1 MKKYVLI
8 SLLLFLIVL
17 PVGSVLNEKDL
28 AKTLSVL
35 RIELENT
42 FNKQQRMISRL
53 KKMSELQHQR
63 MVDIMERSSKI
74 ALMLYSQQQDYTFD
88 MTYACHEATSLYREF
103 SVRQMPYEQIKNNLR
118 TEIERY
124 ENLIRSL
131 EVLPPSIAG
140 RDSTNLPPIMP
151 RFSRPDSITLSTED
165 VAAVDDMVIVPDTT
179 ELAKNPIFLS
189 EKGQEDRAACLE
201 FAKGILNL
209 MKERLESIEVDNEH
223 YERTSNRLKEL
234 NDYASQRYH
243 AIQRSIFVNGEDSY
257 MKQIKQFRSYIRR
270 AKQDVEDKYENKEFA
285 KVRSDWRGP
294 IVFGVIIFVIIYLIG
309 ATILSNLFVR
319 VGMRSIKRFQTEEFQ
334 KKKLCFILAGTVL
347 IFAVALMILRIF
359 MFNNFF
365 IMASELFVEYAC
377 LATAILLS
385 LLIRLDGNQIKSGF
399 RIYTPILLM
408 GFIIIVFRVIFIP
421 NRLVSLIFPPILLI
435 FTLWQWNVIHR
446 HNDNIPRSDIFYTW
460 ISLALMAISTILSL
474 SGYVL
479 LAVQIFIWWLFQL
492 SAIQA
497 ITCVYDL
504 LKKYERKYLVKKK
517 SHYLVQAG
525 ISGTKN
531 AADTIH
537 ITWFYDFLMMV
548 VVPVMGIMSFL
559 YSIYWASDVFD
570 LSGAVMNIYSYRV
583 VITNL
588 CTLSLFR
595 FALSAM
601 AFFVC
606 KYLIYLV
613 KMLYR
618 HYRYKVIRR
627 KNDGVVLA
635 NNANL
640 TLFNNLVTIII
651 WTIYFIF
658 ILKLFEVPATGISI
672 VTAGLATGVGFAMK
686 DLIENFFYGLSLMT
700 GRVRVGDIIECDG
713 VRGKV
718 DSITY
723 QSTQIATID
732 GCVIAFLNSSLFT
745 KNFKNLT
752 RNHSY
757 ELVKVPVGVAYGVD
771 VEKVRTMLSDAL
783 EELKG
788 KDQYGR
794 SLIDLQ
800 HGVNVYFQD
809 FGDNSVNLNVVFWVL
824 VAEQFSVVSKAK
836 EIIYNTLNQ
845 NNIEIPYPQRDIYIR
860 QLPEEKKE

>member
-1 MKKYVLI
+1 MKKYLLSAILLI
-8 SLLLFLIVL
+8 AIIL
-17 PVGSVLNEKDL
+17 PVGSVLNEKNL

-53 KKMSELQHQR
+53 KVMSEVQHRR

-74 ALMLYSQQQDYTFD
+74 SLMLYSQQRDYTFD
-88 MTYACHEATSLYREF
+88 LTYACHEATSLYREF

-118 TEIERY
+118 NEIERY
-124 ENLIRSL
+124 ERLIHSL
-131 EVLPPSIAG
+131 KVLPPSLVK
-140 RDSTNLPPIMP
+140 N
-151 RFSRPDSITLSTED
+151 DSIQMLAVKLSQSADSLVLSAED
-165 VAAVDDMVIVPDTT
+165 LANLKDMALVPDTAD
-179 ELAKNPIFLS
+179 LAKDPIFLD
-189 EKGQEDRAACLE
+189 KQGQEDRKACLKYAE
-201 FAKGILNL
+201 DILAL
-209 MKERLESIEVDNEH
+209 MKDRLASIEVDNEH
-223 YERTSNRLKEL
+223 YDITSKRLKEL
-234 NDYASQRYH
+234 YDYANERYH
-243 AIQRSIFVNGEDSY
+243 AIQQSIFVNGEDSY
-257 MKQIKQFRSYIRR
+257 LKQIKQFRSYVRR
-270 AKQDVEDKYENKEFA
+270 AQQDVEDKYENKEFA

-294 IVFGVIIFVIIYLIG
+294 IVFGVIFFVVFYLIV

-319 VGMRSIKRFQTEEFQ
+319 IGMRSIKRFQTEQFR
-334 KKKLCFILAGTVL
+334 KKKMCYILAGTVL
-347 IFAVALMILRIF
+347 IFALALMILKLF
-359 MFNNFF
+359 MYNNFF
-365 IMASELFVEYAC
+365 IMASELFVEFAW
-377 LATAILLS
+377 LATAILVS
-385 LLIRLDGNQIKSGF
+385 LLIRLDGSQIKSGF
-399 RIYTPILLM
+399 RIYTPIMLM

-421 NRLVSLIFPPILLI
+421 NRLVSLVFPPILLL

-446 HNDNIPRSDIFYTW
+446 HNNNIPRSDIFYTW

-492 SAIQA
+492 AAIQT
-497 ITCVYDL
+497 ITCIYDL
-504 LKKYERKYLVKKK
+504 LKMYEKKYLVKRK
-517 SHYLVQAG
+517 SRYLVQAG
-525 ISGTKN
+525 ISGSAS
-531 AADTIH
+531 AADTIQ

-548 VVPVMGIMSFL
+548 VVPILGIMSFL

-570 LSGAVMNIYSYRV
+570 LSGAVVNIYSYRV
-583 VITNL
+583 VITKI

-601 AFFVC
+601 VFFIC
-606 KYLIYLV
+606 RYLIYLI
-613 KMLYR
+613 KMMYR
-618 HYRYKVIRR
+618 HYKYKEIRK

-640 TLFNNLVTIII
+640 TLFNNLVMIVV
-651 WTIYFIF
+651 WGVYFIF

-713 VRGKV
+713 IRGKV

-732 GCVIAFLNSSLFT
+732 GCVIAFLNSALFS

-771 VEKVRTMLSDAL
+771 VEKVRTLLSEGL
-783 EELKG
+783 QELNG
-788 KDQYGR
+788 KDKYGR
-794 SLIDLQ
+794 NLIDEK

-824 VAEQFSVVSKAK
+824 VAEQFGVVSKAK

-845 NNIEIPYPQRDIYIR
+845 NNIEIPYPQRDVYIR
-860 QLPEEKKE
+860 QLPNENKE

>member
-1 MKKYVLI
+1 MKKYLLSAILLI
-8 SLLLFLIVL
+8 AIIL
-17 PVGSVLNEKDL
+17 PAGSVLNEKNL

-53 KKMSELQHQR
+53 KVMSEVQHRR

-74 ALMLYSQQQDYTFD
+74 SLMLYSQQRDYTFD
-88 MTYACHEATSLYREF
+88 LTYACHEATSLYREF

-118 TEIERY
+118 NEIERY
-124 ENLIRSL
+124 ERLIHSL
-131 EVLPPSIAG
+131 KVLPPSLVK
-140 RDSTNLPPIMP
+140 N
-151 RFSRPDSITLSTED
+151 DSIQMLAVKLSQSADSLVLSAED
-165 VAAVDDMVIVPDTT
+165 LANLKDMALVPDTAD
-179 ELAKNPIFLS
+179 LAKDPIFLD
-189 EKGQEDRAACLE
+189 KQGQEDRKACLKYAE
-201 FAKGILNL
+201 DILAL
-209 MKERLESIEVDNEH
+209 MKDRLASIEVDNEH
-223 YERTSNRLKEL
+223 YDITSKRLKEL
-234 NDYASQRYH
+234 YDYANERYH
-243 AIQRSIFVNGEDSY
+243 AIQQSIFVNGEDSY
-257 MKQIKQFRSYIRR
+257 LKQIKQFRSYVRR
-270 AKQDVEDKYENKEFA
+270 AQQDVEDKYENKEFA

-294 IVFGVIIFVIIYLIG
+294 IVFGVIFFVVFYLIV

-319 VGMRSIKRFQTEEFQ
+319 IGMRSIKRFQTEQFR
-334 KKKLCFILAGTVL
+334 KKKMCYILAGTVL
-347 IFAVALMILRIF
+347 IFALALMILKLF
-359 MFNNFF
+359 MYNNFF
-365 IMASELFVEYAC
+365 IMASELFVEFAW
-377 LATAILLS
+377 LATAILVS
-385 LLIRLDGNQIKSGF
+385 LLIRLDGSQIKSGF
-399 RIYTPILLM
+399 RIYTPIMLM

-421 NRLVSLIFPPILLI
+421 NRLVSLVFPPILLL

-446 HNDNIPRSDIFYTW
+446 HNNNIPRSDIFYTW

-492 SAIQA
+492 AAIQT
-497 ITCVYDL
+497 ITCIYDL
-504 LKKYERKYLVKKK
+504 LKMYEKKYLVKRK
-517 SHYLVQAG
+517 SRYLVQAG
-525 ISGTKN
+525 ISGSVS
-531 AADTIH
+531 AADTIQ

-548 VVPVMGIMSFL
+548 VVPILGIMSFL

-570 LSGAVMNIYSYRV
+570 LSGAVVNIYSYRV
-583 VITNL
+583 VITKI

-601 AFFVC
+601 VFFIC
-606 KYLIYLV
+606 KYLIYLI
-613 KMLYR
+613 KMMYR
-618 HYRYKVIRR
+618 HYKYKEIRK

-640 TLFNNLVTIII
+640 TLFNNLVMIVV
-651 WTIYFIF
+651 WGVYFIF

-700 GRVRVGDIIECDG
+700 GRVRVGDFIECDG
-713 VRGKV
+713 IRGKV

-732 GCVIAFLNSSLFT
+732 GCVIAFLNSALFS

-771 VEKVRTMLSDAL
+771 VEKVRTLLSEGL
-783 EELKG
+783 QELNG
-788 KDQYGR
+788 KDKYGR
-794 SLIDLQ
+794 NLIDEK

-824 VAEQFSVVSKAK
+824 VAEQFGVVSKAK

-845 NNIEIPYPQRDIYIR
+845 NNIEIPYPQRDVYIR
-860 QLPEEKKE
+860 QLPNENKE

>member
-1 MKKYVLI
+1 MKKYLLSAILLI
-8 SLLLFLIVL
+8 AIIL
-17 PVGSVLNEKDL
+17 PAGSVLNEKNL

-53 KKMSELQHQR
+53 KVMSEVQHRR

-74 ALMLYSQQQDYTFD
+74 SLMLYSQQRDYTFD
-88 MTYACHEATSLYREF
+88 LTYACHEATSLYREF

-118 TEIERY
+118 NEIERY
-124 ENLIRSL
+124 ERLIHSL
-131 EVLPPSIAG
+131 KVLPPSLVK
-140 RDSTNLPPIMP
+140 N
-151 RFSRPDSITLSTED
+151 DSIQMLAVKLSQSADSLVLSAED
-165 VAAVDDMVIVPDTT
+165 LANLKDMALVTDTAD
-179 ELAKNPIFLS
+179 LAKNPIFLD
-189 EKGQEDRAACLE
+189 KQGQEDRKACLKYAE
-201 FAKGILNL
+201 DILAL
-209 MKERLESIEVDNEH
+209 MKDRLASIEVDNEH
-223 YERTSNRLKEL
+223 YDITSKRLKEL
-234 NDYASQRYH
+234 YDYANERYH
-243 AIQRSIFVNGEDSY
+243 AIQQSIFVNGEDSY
-257 MKQIKQFRSYIRR
+257 LKQIKQFRSYVRR
-270 AKQDVEDKYENKEFA
+270 AQQDVEDKYENKEFA

-294 IVFGVIIFVIIYLIG
+294 IVFGVIFFVVFYLIV

-319 VGMRSIKRFQTEEFQ
+319 IGMRSIKRFQTEQFR
-334 KKKLCFILAGTVL
+334 KKKMCYILAGTVL
-347 IFAVALMILRIF
+347 IFALALMILKLF
-359 MFNNFF
+359 MYNNFF
-365 IMASELFVEYAC
+365 IMASELFVEFAW
-377 LATAILLS
+377 LATAILVS
-385 LLIRLDGNQIKSGF
+385 LLIRLDGSQIKSGF
-399 RIYTPILLM
+399 RIYTPIMLM

-421 NRLVSLIFPPILLI
+421 NRLVSLVFPPILLL

-446 HNDNIPRSDIFYTW
+446 HNNNIPRSDIFYTW

-492 SAIQA
+492 AAIQT
-497 ITCVYDL
+497 ITCIYDL
-504 LKKYERKYLVKKK
+504 LKMYEKKYLVKRK
-517 SHYLVQAG
+517 SRYLVQAG
-525 ISGTKN
+525 ISGSAS
-531 AADTIH
+531 AADTIQ

-548 VVPVMGIMSFL
+548 VVPILGIMSFL

-570 LSGAVMNIYSYRV
+570 LSGAVVNIYSYRV
-583 VITNL
+583 VITKI

-601 AFFVC
+601 VFFIC
-606 KYLIYLV
+606 RYLIYLI
-613 KMLYR
+613 KMMYR
-618 HYRYKVIRR
+618 HYKYKEIRK

-640 TLFNNLVTIII
+640 TLFNNLVMIVV
-651 WTIYFIF
+651 WGVYFIF

-713 VRGKV
+713 IRGKV

-732 GCVIAFLNSSLFT
+732 GCVIAFLNSALFS

-757 ELVKVPVGVAYGVD
+757 ELVKVPIGVAYGVD
-771 VEKVRTMLSDAL
+771 VEKVRTLLSEGL
-783 EELKG
+783 QELNG
-788 KDQYGR
+788 KDKYGR
-794 SLIDLQ
+794 NLIDEK

-824 VAEQFSVVSKAK
+824 VAEQFGVVSKAK

-845 NNIEIPYPQRDIYIR
+845 NNIEIPYPQRDVYIR
-860 QLPEEKKE
+860 QLPNENKE

>member
-1 MKKYVLI
+1 MKKYLLSAILLI
-8 SLLLFLIVL
+8 AIIL
-17 PVGSVLNEKDL
+17 PAGSVLNEKNL

-53 KKMSELQHQR
+53 KVMSEVQHRR

-74 ALMLYSQQQDYTFD
+74 SLMLYSQQRDYTFD
-88 MTYACHEATSLYREF
+88 LTYACHEATSLYREF

-118 TEIERY
+118 NEIERY
-124 ENLIRSL
+124 ERLIHSL
-131 EVLPPSIAG
+131 KVLPPSLVK
-140 RDSTNLPPIMP
+140 N
-151 RFSRPDSITLSTED
+151 DSIQMLAVKLSQSADSLVLSAED
-165 VAAVDDMVIVPDTT
+165 LANLKDMALVPDTAD
-179 ELAKNPIFLS
+179 LAKDPIFLD
-189 EKGQEDRAACLE
+189 KQGQEDRKACLKYAE
-201 FAKGILNL
+201 DILAL
-209 MKERLESIEVDNEH
+209 MKDRLASIEVDNEH
-223 YERTSNRLKEL
+223 YDITSKRLKEL
-234 NDYASQRYH
+234 YDYANERYH
-243 AIQRSIFVNGEDSY
+243 AIQQSIFVNGEDSY
-257 MKQIKQFRSYIRR
+257 LKQIKQFRSYVRR
-270 AKQDVEDKYENKEFA
+270 AQQDVEDKYENKEFA

-294 IVFGVIIFVIIYLIG
+294 IVFGVIFFVVFYLIV

-319 VGMRSIKRFQTEEFQ
+319 IGMRSIKRFQTEQFR
-334 KKKLCFILAGTVL
+334 KKKMCYILAGTVL
-347 IFAVALMILRIF
+347 IFALALMILKLF
-359 MFNNFF
+359 MYNNFF
-365 IMASELFVEYAC
+365 IMASELFVEFAW
-377 LATAILLS
+377 LATAILVS
-385 LLIRLDGNQIKSGF
+385 LLIRLDGSQIKSGF
-399 RIYTPILLM
+399 RIYTPIMLM

-421 NRLVSLIFPPILLI
+421 NRLVSLVFPPILLL

-446 HNDNIPRSDIFYTW
+446 HNNNIPRSDIFYTW

-492 SAIQA
+492 AAIQT
-497 ITCVYDL
+497 ITCIYDL
-504 LKKYERKYLVKKK
+504 LKMYEKKYLVKRK
-517 SHYLVQAG
+517 SRYLVQAG
-525 ISGTKN
+525 ISGSVS
-531 AADTIH
+531 AADTIQ

-548 VVPVMGIMSFL
+548 VVPILGIMSFL

-570 LSGAVMNIYSYRV
+570 LSGAVVNIYSYRV
-583 VITNL
+583 VITKI

-601 AFFVC
+601 VFFIC
-606 KYLIYLV
+606 RYLIYLI
-613 KMLYR
+613 KMMYR
-618 HYRYKVIRR
+618 HYKYKEIRK

-640 TLFNNLVTIII
+640 TLFNNLVMIVV
-651 WTIYFIF
+651 WGVYFIF

-713 VRGKV
+713 IRGKV

-732 GCVIAFLNSSLFT
+732 GCVIAFLNSALFS

-771 VEKVRTMLSDAL
+771 VEKVRTLLSEGL
-783 EELKG
+783 QELNG
-788 KDQYGR
+788 KDKYGR
-794 SLIDLQ
+794 NLIDEK

-824 VAEQFSVVSKAK
+824 VAEQFGVVSKAK

-845 NNIEIPYPQRDIYIR
+845 NNIEIPYPQRDVYIR
-860 QLPEEKKE
+860 QLPNENKE

>member
-8 SLLLFLIVL
+8 SLLLFAFVL

-42 FNKQQRMISRL
+42 FSKQQRMISRL

-63 MVDIMERSSKI
+63 MVDIMERSNKI

-103 SVRQMPYEQIKNNLR
+103 SIRQMPYEQIKNDLR
-118 TEIERY
+118 TEIDRY
-124 ENLIRSL
+124 ENLIHSL

-140 RDSTNLPPIMP
+140 RDSTNLLPVMP
-151 RFSRPDSITLSTED
+151 RLLHPDSLTLSTDD
-165 VAAVDDMVIVPDTT
+165 VAAVDDMVIVPDTA

-201 FAKGILNL
+201 YAEGILKL

-243 AIQRSIFVNGEDSY
+243 AIQQSIFMNGEDSY
-257 MKQIKQFRSYIRR
+257 LKQIKQFRSYVSRV
-270 AKQDVEDKYENKEFA
+270 KQDVEDKYENKEYV

-294 IVFGVIIFVIIYLIG
+294 IVFGVIIFVIIYLFA
-309 ATILSNLFVR
+309 ATILSNLLVR
-319 VGMRSIKRFQTEEFQ
+319 VGMRSIKRFQTETFQ
-334 KKKLCFILAGTVL
+334 KKKLCYILAGTVL

-359 MFNNFF
+359 MYNNFF
-365 IMASELFVEYAC
+365 IMASELFVEYAL
-377 LATAILLS
+377 LAAAILVS

-421 NRLVSLIFPPILLI
+421 NRLVSLVFPPILLF

-446 HNDNIPRSDIFYTW
+446 HNNNIPRSDIFYTW
-460 ISLALMAISTILSL
+460 ISLALMGISSILSL
-474 SGYVL
+474 CGYVL

-492 SAIQA
+492 AAIQA
-497 ITCVYDL
+497 ITCLYYL
-504 LKKYERKYLVKKK
+504 LRGYERKYLLKKK

-525 ISGTKN
+525 ISGSNN

-537 ITWFYDFLMMV
+537 ITWFFDFLMMV
-548 VVPVMGIMSFL
+548 FIPVLGIMSFL

-570 LSGAVMNIYSYRV
+570 LSGAVMNIYSHRIV
-583 VITNL
+583 VTNL
-588 CTLSLFR
+588 CTMSLFR

-601 AFFVC
+601 AFFIC
-606 KYLIYLV
+606 KYLIYLI

-640 TLFNNLVTIII
+640 TLFNNLVTILF
-651 WTIYFIF
+651 WTVYFIF

-860 QLPEEKKE
+860 QLPKEKKE

>member
-1 MKKYVLI
+1 MKKYLLSAILLI
-8 SLLLFLIVL
+8 AIIL
-17 PVGSVLNEKDL
+17 PAGSVLNEKNL

-53 KKMSELQHQR
+53 KVMSEVQHRR

-74 ALMLYSQQQDYTFD
+74 SLMLYSQQRDYTFD
-88 MTYACHEATSLYREF
+88 LTYACHEATSLYREF

-118 TEIERY
+118 NEIERY
-124 ENLIRSL
+124 ERLIHSL
-131 EVLPPSIAG
+131 KVLPPSLVK
-140 RDSTNLPPIMP
+140 N
-151 RFSRPDSITLSTED
+151 DSIQMLAVKLSQSADSLVLSAED
-165 VAAVDDMVIVPDTT
+165 LANLKDMALVPDTAD
-179 ELAKNPIFLS
+179 LAKDPIFLD
-189 EKGQEDRAACLE
+189 KQGQEDRKACLKYAE
-201 FAKGILNL
+201 DILAL
-209 MKERLESIEVDNEH
+209 MKDRLASIEVDNEH
-223 YERTSNRLKEL
+223 YDITSKRLKEL
-234 NDYASQRYH
+234 YDYANERYH
-243 AIQRSIFVNGEDSY
+243 AIQQSIFVNGEDSY
-257 MKQIKQFRSYIRR
+257 LKQIKQFRSYVRR
-270 AKQDVEDKYENKEFA
+270 AQQDVEDKYENKEFA

-294 IVFGVIIFVIIYLIG
+294 IVFGVIFFVVFYLIV

-319 VGMRSIKRFQTEEFQ
+319 IGMRSIKRFQTEQFR
-334 KKKLCFILAGTVL
+334 KKKMCYILAGTVL
-347 IFAVALMILRIF
+347 IFALALMILKLF
-359 MFNNFF
+359 MYNNFF
-365 IMASELFVEYAC
+365 IMASELFVEFAW
-377 LATAILLS
+377 LATAILVS
-385 LLIRLDGNQIKSGF
+385 LLIRLDGSQIKSGF
-399 RIYTPILLM
+399 RIYTPIMLM

-421 NRLVSLIFPPILLI
+421 NRLVSLVFPPILLL

-446 HNDNIPRSDIFYTW
+446 HNNNIPRSDIFYTW

-492 SAIQA
+492 AAIQT
-497 ITCVYDL
+497 ITCICDL
-504 LKKYERKYLVKKK
+504 LKMYEKKYLVKRK
-517 SHYLVQAG
+517 SRYLVQAG
-525 ISGTKN
+525 ISGPAS
-531 AADTIH
+531 AADTIQ

-548 VVPVMGIMSFL
+548 VVPILGIMSFL

-570 LSGAVMNIYSYRV
+570 LSGAVVNIYSYRV
-583 VITNL
+583 VITKI

-601 AFFVC
+601 VFFIC
-606 KYLIYLV
+606 RYLIYLI
-613 KMLYR
+613 KMMYR
-618 HYRYKVIRR
+618 HYKYKEIRK

-640 TLFNNLVTIII
+640 TLFNNLVMIVV
-651 WTIYFIF
+651 WGVYFIF

-713 VRGKV
+713 IRGKV

-732 GCVIAFLNSSLFT
+732 GCVIAFLNSALFS

-771 VEKVRTMLSDAL
+771 VEKVRTLLSEGL
-783 EELKG
+783 QELNG
-788 KDQYGR
+788 KDKYGR
-794 SLIDLQ
+794 NLIDEK

-824 VAEQFSVVSKAK
+824 VAEQFGVVSKAK

-845 NNIEIPYPQRDIYIR
+845 NNIEIPYPQRDVYIR
-860 QLPEEKKE
+860 QLPNENKE

>member
-1 MKKYVLI
+1 MKKYLLSAILLI
-8 SLLLFLIVL
+8 AIIL
-17 PVGSVLNEKDL
+17 PVGSVLNEKNL

-53 KKMSELQHQR
+53 KVMSEVQHRR

-74 ALMLYSQQQDYTFD
+74 SLMLYSQQRDYTFD
-88 MTYACHEATSLYREF
+88 LTYACHEATSLYREF

-118 TEIERY
+118 NEIERY
-124 ENLIRSL
+124 ERLIHSL
-131 EVLPPSIAG
+131 KVLPPSLVK
-140 RDSTNLPPIMP
+140 N
-151 RFSRPDSITLSTED
+151 DSIQMLAVKLSQSADSLVLSAED
-165 VAAVDDMVIVPDTT
+165 LANLKDMALVPDTAD
-179 ELAKNPIFLS
+179 LAKDPIFLD
-189 EKGQEDRAACLE
+189 KQGQEDRKACLKYAE
-201 FAKGILNL
+201 DILAL
-209 MKERLESIEVDNEH
+209 MKDRLASIEVDNEH
-223 YERTSNRLKEL
+223 YDITSKRLKEL
-234 NDYASQRYH
+234 YDYANERYH
-243 AIQRSIFVNGEDSY
+243 AIQQSIFVNGEDSY
-257 MKQIKQFRSYIRR
+257 LKQIKQFRSYVRR
-270 AKQDVEDKYENKEFA
+270 AQQDVEDKYENKEFA

-294 IVFGVIIFVIIYLIG
+294 IVFGVIFFVVFYLIV

-319 VGMRSIKRFQTEEFQ
+319 IGMRSIKRFQTEQFR
-334 KKKLCFILAGTVL
+334 KKKMCYILAGTVL
-347 IFAVALMILRIF
+347 IFALALMILKLF
-359 MFNNFF
+359 MYNNFF
-365 IMASELFVEYAC
+365 IMASELFVEFAW
-377 LATAILLS
+377 LATAILVS
-385 LLIRLDGNQIKSGF
+385 LLIRLDGSQIKSGF
-399 RIYTPILLM
+399 RIYTPIMLM

-421 NRLVSLIFPPILLI
+421 NRLVSLVFPPILLL

-446 HNDNIPRSDIFYTW
+446 HNNNIPRSDIFYTW

-492 SAIQA
+492 AAIQT
-497 ITCVYDL
+497 ITCIYDL
-504 LKKYERKYLVKKK
+504 LKMYEKKYLVKRK
-517 SHYLVQAG
+517 SRYLVQAG
-525 ISGTKN
+525 ISGSVS
-531 AADTIH
+531 AADTIQ

-548 VVPVMGIMSFL
+548 VVPILGIMSFL

-570 LSGAVMNIYSYRV
+570 LSGAVVNIYSYRV
-583 VITNL
+583 VITKI

-601 AFFVC
+601 VFFIC
-606 KYLIYLV
+606 RYLIYLI
-613 KMLYR
+613 KMMYR
-618 HYRYKVIRR
+618 HYKYKEIRK

-640 TLFNNLVTIII
+640 TLFNNLVMIVV
-651 WTIYFIF
+651 WGIYFIF

-713 VRGKV
+713 IRGKV

-732 GCVIAFLNSSLFT
+732 GCVIAFLNSALFS

-771 VEKVRTMLSDAL
+771 VEKVRTLLSEGL
-783 EELKG
+783 QELNG
-788 KDQYGR
+788 KDKYGR
-794 SLIDLQ
+794 NLIDEK

-824 VAEQFSVVSKAK
+824 VAEQFGVVSKAK

-845 NNIEIPYPQRDIYIR
+845 NNIEIPYPQRDVYIR
-860 QLPEEKKE
+860 QLPNENKE

>member
-1 MKKYVLI
+1 MKKYLLSAILLI
-8 SLLLFLIVL
+8 AIIL
-17 PVGSVLNEKDL
+17 PVGSVLNEKNL

-53 KKMSELQHQR
+53 KVMSEVQHRR

-74 ALMLYSQQQDYTFD
+74 SLMLYSQQRDYTFD
-88 MTYACHEATSLYREF
+88 LTYACHEATSLYREF

-118 TEIERY
+118 NEIERY
-124 ENLIRSL
+124 ERLIHSL
-131 EVLPPSIAG
+131 KVLPPSLVK
-140 RDSTNLPPIMP
+140 N
-151 RFSRPDSITLSTED
+151 DSIQMLAVKLSQSADSLVLSAED
-165 VAAVDDMVIVPDTT
+165 LANLKDMALVPDTAD
-179 ELAKNPIFLS
+179 LAKDPIFLD
-189 EKGQEDRAACLE
+189 KQGQEDRKACLKYAE
-201 FAKGILNL
+201 DILAL
-209 MKERLESIEVDNEH
+209 MKDRLASIEVDNEH
-223 YERTSNRLKEL
+223 YDITSKRLKEL
-234 NDYASQRYH
+234 YDYANERYH
-243 AIQRSIFVNGEDSY
+243 AIQQSIFVNGEDSY
-257 MKQIKQFRSYIRR
+257 LKQIKQFRSYVRR
-270 AKQDVEDKYENKEFA
+270 AQQDVEDKYENKEFA

-294 IVFGVIIFVIIYLIG
+294 IVFGVIFFVVFYLIV

-319 VGMRSIKRFQTEEFQ
+319 IGMRSIKRFQTEQFR
-334 KKKLCFILAGTVL
+334 KKKMCYILAGTVL
-347 IFAVALMILRIF
+347 IFALALMILKLF
-359 MFNNFF
+359 MYNNFF
-365 IMASELFVEYAC
+365 IMASELFVEFAW
-377 LATAILLS
+377 LATAILVS
-385 LLIRLDGNQIKSGF
+385 LLIRLDGSQIKSGF
-399 RIYTPILLM
+399 RIYTPIMLM

-421 NRLVSLIFPPILLI
+421 NRLVSLVFPPILLL

-446 HNDNIPRSDIFYTW
+446 HNNNIPRSDIFYTW

-492 SAIQA
+492 AAIQT
-497 ITCVYDL
+497 ITCIYDL
-504 LKKYERKYLVKKK
+504 LKMYEKKYLVKRK
-517 SHYLVQAG
+517 SRYLVQAG
-525 ISGTKN
+525 ISGSAS
-531 AADTIH
+531 AADTIQ

-548 VVPVMGIMSFL
+548 VVPILGIMSFL

-570 LSGAVMNIYSYRV
+570 LSGAVVNIYSYRV
-583 VITNL
+583 VITKI

-601 AFFVC
+601 VFFIC
-606 KYLIYLV
+606 KYLIYLI
-613 KMLYR
+613 KMMYR
-618 HYRYKVIRR
+618 HYKYKEIRK

-640 TLFNNLVTIII
+640 TLFNNLVMIVV
-651 WTIYFIF
+651 WGVYFIF

-713 VRGKV
+713 IRGKV

-732 GCVIAFLNSSLFT
+732 GCVIAFLNSALFS

-771 VEKVRTMLSDAL
+771 VEKVRTLLSEGL
-783 EELKG
+783 QELNG
-788 KDQYGR
+788 KDKYGR
-794 SLIDLQ
+794 NLIDEK

-824 VAEQFSVVSKAK
+824 VAEQFGVVSKAK

-845 NNIEIPYPQRDIYIR
+845 NNIEIPYPQRDVYIR
-860 QLPEEKKE
+860 QLPNENKE

>member
-1 MKKYVLI
+1 MKKYLLSAILLI
-8 SLLLFLIVL
+8 AIIL
-17 PVGSVLNEKDL
+17 PAGSVLNEKNL

-53 KKMSELQHQR
+53 KVMSEVQHRR

-74 ALMLYSQQQDYTFD
+74 SLMLYSQQRDYTFD
-88 MTYACHEATSLYREF
+88 LTYACHEATSLYREF

-118 TEIERY
+118 NEIERY
-124 ENLIRSL
+124 ERLIHSL
-131 EVLPPSIAG
+131 KVLPPSLVK
-140 RDSTNLPPIMP
+140 N
-151 RFSRPDSITLSTED
+151 DSIQMLAVKLSQSADSLVLSAED
-165 VAAVDDMVIVPDTT
+165 LANLKDMALVPDTAD
-179 ELAKNPIFLS
+179 LAKDPIFLD
-189 EKGQEDRAACLE
+189 KQGQEDRKACLKYAE
-201 FAKGILNL
+201 DILAL
-209 MKERLESIEVDNEH
+209 MKDRLASIEVDNEH
-223 YERTSNRLKEL
+223 YDITSKRLKEL
-234 NDYASQRYH
+234 YDYANERYH
-243 AIQRSIFVNGEDSY
+243 AIQQSIFVNGEDSY
-257 MKQIKQFRSYIRR
+257 LKQIKQFRSYVRR
-270 AKQDVEDKYENKEFA
+270 AQQDVEDKYENKEFA

-294 IVFGVIIFVIIYLIG
+294 IVFGVIFFVVFYLIV

-319 VGMRSIKRFQTEEFQ
+319 IGMRSIKRFQTEQFR
-334 KKKLCFILAGTVL
+334 KKKMCYILAGTVL
-347 IFAVALMILRIF
+347 IFALALMILKLF
-359 MFNNFF
+359 MYNNFF
-365 IMASELFVEYAC
+365 IMASELFVEFAW
-377 LATAILLS
+377 LATAILVS
-385 LLIRLDGNQIKSGF
+385 LLIRLDGSQIKSGF
-399 RIYTPILLM
+399 RIYTPIMLM

-421 NRLVSLIFPPILLI
+421 NRLVSLVFPPILLL

-446 HNDNIPRSDIFYTW
+446 HNNNIPRSDIFYTW

-492 SAIQA
+492 AAIQT
-497 ITCVYDL
+497 ITCIYDL
-504 LKKYERKYLVKKK
+504 LKMYEKKYLVKRK
-517 SHYLVQAG
+517 SRYLVQVG
-525 ISGTKN
+525 ISGSVS
-531 AADTIH
+531 AADTIQ

-548 VVPVMGIMSFL
+548 LVPILGIMSFL

-570 LSGAVMNIYSYRV
+570 LSGAVVNIYSYRV
-583 VITNL
+583 VITKI

-601 AFFVC
+601 VFFIC
-606 KYLIYLV
+606 RYLIYLI
-613 KMLYR
+613 KMMYR
-618 HYRYKVIRR
+618 HYKYKEIRK

-640 TLFNNLVTIII
+640 TLFNNLVMIVV
-651 WTIYFIF
+651 WGVYFIF

-713 VRGKV
+713 IRGKV

-732 GCVIAFLNSSLFT
+732 GCVIAFLNSALFS

-771 VEKVRTMLSDAL
+771 VEKVRTLLSEGL
-783 EELKG
+783 QELNG
-788 KDQYGR
+788 KDKYGR
-794 SLIDLQ
+794 NLIDEK

-824 VAEQFSVVSKAK
+824 VAEQFGVVSKAK

-845 NNIEIPYPQRDIYIR
+845 NNIEIPYPQRDVYIR
-860 QLPEEKKE
+860 QLPNEKKE

>member
-1 MKKYVLI
+1 MKKYLLSAILLI
-8 SLLLFLIVL
+8 AIIL
-17 PVGSVLNEKDL
+17 PAGSVLNEKNL

-53 KKMSELQHQR
+53 KVMSEVQHRR

-74 ALMLYSQQQDYTFD
+74 SLMLYSQQRDYTFD
-88 MTYACHEATSLYREF
+88 LTYACHEATSLYREF

-118 TEIERY
+118 NEIERY
-124 ENLIRSL
+124 ERLIHSL
-131 EVLPPSIAG
+131 KVLPPSLVK
-140 RDSTNLPPIMP
+140 N
-151 RFSRPDSITLSTED
+151 DSIQMLAVKLSQSADSLVLSAED
-165 VAAVDDMVIVPDTT
+165 LANLKDMALVPDTAD
-179 ELAKNPIFLS
+179 LAKDPIFLD
-189 EKGQEDRAACLE
+189 KQGQEDRKACLKYAE
-201 FAKGILNL
+201 DILAL
-209 MKERLESIEVDNEH
+209 MKDRLASIEVDNEH
-223 YERTSNRLKEL
+223 YDITSKRLKEL
-234 NDYASQRYH
+234 YDYANERYH
-243 AIQRSIFVNGEDSY
+243 AIQQSIFVNGEDSY
-257 MKQIKQFRSYIRR
+257 LKQIKQFRSYVRR
-270 AKQDVEDKYENKEFA
+270 AQQDVEDKYENKEFA

-294 IVFGVIIFVIIYLIG
+294 IVFGVIFFVVFYLIV

-319 VGMRSIKRFQTEEFQ
+319 IGMRSIKRFQTEQFR
-334 KKKLCFILAGTVL
+334 KKKMCYILAGTVL
-347 IFAVALMILRIF
+347 IFALALMILKLF
-359 MFNNFF
+359 MYNNFF
-365 IMASELFVEYAC
+365 IMASELFVEFAW
-377 LATAILLS
+377 LATAILVS
-385 LLIRLDGNQIKSGF
+385 LLIRLDGSQIKSGF
-399 RIYTPILLM
+399 RIYTPIMLM

-421 NRLVSLIFPPILLI
+421 NRLVSLVFPPILLL

-446 HNDNIPRSDIFYTW
+446 HNNNIPRSDIFYTW

-492 SAIQA
+492 AAIQT
-497 ITCVYDL
+497 ITCIYDL
-504 LKKYERKYLVKKK
+504 LKMYEKKYLVKRK
-517 SHYLVQAG
+517 SRYLVQAG
-525 ISGTKN
+525 ISGSVS
-531 AADTIH
+531 AADTIQ

-548 VVPVMGIMSFL
+548 VVPILGIMSFL

-570 LSGAVMNIYSYRV
+570 LSGAVVNIYSYRV
-583 VITNL
+583 VITKI

-601 AFFVC
+601 VFFIC
-606 KYLIYLV
+606 KYLIYLI
-613 KMLYR
+613 KMMYR
-618 HYRYKVIRR
+618 HYKYKEIRK

-640 TLFNNLVTIII
+640 TLFNNLVMIVV
-651 WTIYFIF
+651 WGVYFIF

-713 VRGKV
+713 IRGKV

-732 GCVIAFLNSSLFT
+732 GCVIAFLNSALFS

-771 VEKVRTMLSDAL
+771 VEKVRTLLSEGL
-783 EELKG
+783 QELNG
-788 KDQYGR
+788 KDKYGR
-794 SLIDLQ
+794 NLIDEK

-824 VAEQFSVVSKAK
+824 VAEQFGVVSKAK

-845 NNIEIPYPQRDIYIR
+845 NNIEIPYPQRDVYIR
-860 QLPEEKKE
+860 QLPNENKE

>member
-1 MKKYVLI
+1 MKKYLLSAILLI
-8 SLLLFLIVL
+8 AIIL
-17 PVGSVLNEKDL
+17 PVGSVLNEKNL

-53 KKMSELQHQR
+53 KVMSEVQHRR

-74 ALMLYSQQQDYTFD
+74 SLMLYSQQRDYTFD
-88 MTYACHEATSLYREF
+88 LTYACHEATSLYREF

-118 TEIERY
+118 NEIERY
-124 ENLIRSL
+124 ERLIHSL
-131 EVLPPSIAG
+131 KVLPPSLVK
-140 RDSTNLPPIMP
+140 N
-151 RFSRPDSITLSTED
+151 DSIQMLAVKLSQSADSLVLSAED
-165 VAAVDDMVIVPDTT
+165 LANLKDMALVPATAD
-179 ELAKNPIFLS
+179 LAKDPIFLD
-189 EKGQEDRAACLE
+189 KQGQEDRKACLKYAE
-201 FAKGILNL
+201 DILAL
-209 MKERLESIEVDNEH
+209 MKDRLASIEVDNEH
-223 YERTSNRLKEL
+223 YDITSKRLKEL
-234 NDYASQRYH
+234 YDYANERYH
-243 AIQRSIFVNGEDSY
+243 AIQQSIFVNGEDSY
-257 MKQIKQFRSYIRR
+257 LKQIKQFRSYVRR
-270 AKQDVEDKYENKEFA
+270 AQQDVEDKYENKEFA

-294 IVFGVIIFVIIYLIG
+294 IVFGVIFFVVFYLIV

-319 VGMRSIKRFQTEEFQ
+319 IGMRSIKRFQTEQFR
-334 KKKLCFILAGTVL
+334 KKKMCYILAGTVL
-347 IFAVALMILRIF
+347 IFALALMILKLF
-359 MFNNFF
+359 MYNNFF
-365 IMASELFVEYAC
+365 IMASELFVEFAW
-377 LATAILLS
+377 LATAILVS
-385 LLIRLDGNQIKSGF
+385 LLIRLDGSQIKSGF
-399 RIYTPILLM
+399 RIYTPIMLM

-421 NRLVSLIFPPILLI
+421 NRLVSLVFPPILLL

-446 HNDNIPRSDIFYTW
+446 HNNNIPRSDIFYTW

-492 SAIQA
+492 AAIQT
-497 ITCVYDL
+497 ITCIYDL
-504 LKKYERKYLVKKK
+504 LKMYEKKYLVKRK
-517 SHYLVQAG
+517 SRYLVQAG
-525 ISGTKN
+525 ISGSAS
-531 AADTIH
+531 AADTIQ

-548 VVPVMGIMSFL
+548 VVPILGIMSFL

-570 LSGAVMNIYSYRV
+570 LSGAVVNIYSYRV
-583 VITNL
+583 VITKI

-601 AFFVC
+601 VFFIC
-606 KYLIYLV
+606 RYLIYLI
-613 KMLYR
+613 KMMYR
-618 HYRYKVIRR
+618 HYKYKEIRK

-640 TLFNNLVTIII
+640 TLFNNLVMIVV
-651 WTIYFIF
+651 WGVYFIF

-713 VRGKV
+713 IRGKV

-732 GCVIAFLNSSLFT
+732 GCVIAFLNSALFS

-771 VEKVRTMLSDAL
+771 VEKVRTLLSEGL
-783 EELKG
+783 QELNG
-788 KDQYGR
+788 KDKYGR
-794 SLIDLQ
+794 NLIDEK

-824 VAEQFSVVSKAK
+824 VAEQFGVVSKAK

-845 NNIEIPYPQRDIYIR
+845 NNIEIPYPQRDVYIR
-860 QLPEEKKE
+860 QLPNENKE

>member
-1 MKKYVLI
+1 MKKYLLSAILLI
-8 SLLLFLIVL
+8 AIIL
-17 PVGSVLNEKDL
+17 PVGSVLNEKNL

-53 KKMSELQHQR
+53 KVMSEVQHRR

-74 ALMLYSQQQDYTFD
+74 SLMLYSQQRDYTFD
-88 MTYACHEATSLYREF
+88 LTYACHEATSLYREF

-118 TEIERY
+118 NEIERY
-124 ENLIRSL
+124 ERLIHSL
-131 EVLPPSIAG
+131 KVLPPSLVK
-140 RDSTNLPPIMP
+140 N
-151 RFSRPDSITLSTED
+151 DSIQMLAVKLSQSADSLVLSAED
-165 VAAVDDMVIVPDTT
+165 LANLKDMALVPDTAD
-179 ELAKNPIFLS
+179 LAKDPIFLD
-189 EKGQEDRAACLE
+189 KQGQEDRKACLKYAE
-201 FAKGILNL
+201 DILAL
-209 MKERLESIEVDNEH
+209 MKDRLASIEVDNEH
-223 YERTSNRLKEL
+223 YDITSKRLKEL
-234 NDYASQRYH
+234 YDYANERYH
-243 AIQRSIFVNGEDSY
+243 AIQQSIFVNGEDSY
-257 MKQIKQFRSYIRR
+257 LKQIKQFRSYVRR
-270 AKQDVEDKYENKEFA
+270 AQQDVEDKYENKEFA

-294 IVFGVIIFVIIYLIG
+294 IVFGVIFFVVFYLIV

-319 VGMRSIKRFQTEEFQ
+319 IGMRSIKRFQTEQFR
-334 KKKLCFILAGTVL
+334 KKKMCYILAGTVL
-347 IFAVALMILRIF
+347 IFALALMILKLF
-359 MFNNFF
+359 MYNNFF
-365 IMASELFVEYAC
+365 IMASELFVEFAW
-377 LATAILLS
+377 LATAILVS
-385 LLIRLDGNQIKSGF
+385 LLIRLDGSQIKSGF
-399 RIYTPILLM
+399 RIYTPIMLM

-421 NRLVSLIFPPILLI
+421 NRLVSLVFPPILLL

-446 HNDNIPRSDIFYTW
+446 HNNNIPRSDIFYTW

-492 SAIQA
+492 AAIQT
-497 ITCVYDL
+497 ITCIYDL
-504 LKKYERKYLVKKK
+504 LKMYEKKYLVKRK
-517 SHYLVQAG
+517 SRYLVQAG
-525 ISGTKN
+525 ISGSAS
-531 AADTIH
+531 AADTIQ
-537 ITWFYDFLMMV
+537 ITWFYDYLMMV
-548 VVPVMGIMSFL
+548 VVPILGIMSFL

-570 LSGAVMNIYSYRV
+570 LSGAVVNIYSYRV
-583 VITNL
+583 VITKI

-601 AFFVC
+601 VFFIC
-606 KYLIYLV
+606 RYLIYLI
-613 KMLYR
+613 KMMYR
-618 HYRYKVIRR
+618 HYKYKEIRK

-640 TLFNNLVTIII
+640 TLFNNLVMIVV
-651 WTIYFIF
+651 WGVYFIF

-713 VRGKV
+713 IRGKV

-732 GCVIAFLNSSLFT
+732 GCVIAFLNSALFS

-771 VEKVRTMLSDAL
+771 VEKVRTLLSEGL
-783 EELKG
+783 QELNG
-788 KDQYGR
+788 KDKYGR
-794 SLIDLQ
+794 NLIDEK

-824 VAEQFSVVSKAK
+824 VAEQFGVVSKAK

-845 NNIEIPYPQRDIYIR
+845 NNIEIPYPQRDVYIR
-860 QLPEEKKE
+860 QLPNENKE

>member
-1 MKKYVLI
+1 MKKYLLSAILLI
-8 SLLLFLIVL
+8 AIIL
-17 PVGSVLNEKDL
+17 PAGSVLNEKNL

-53 KKMSELQHQR
+53 KVMSEVQHRR

-74 ALMLYSQQQDYTFD
+74 SLMLYSQQRDYTFD
-88 MTYACHEATSLYREF
+88 LTYACHEATSLYREF

-118 TEIERY
+118 NEIERY
-124 ENLIRSL
+124 ERLIHSL
-131 EVLPPSIAG
+131 KVLPPSLVK
-140 RDSTNLPPIMP
+140 N
-151 RFSRPDSITLSTED
+151 DSIQMLAVKLSQSADSLVLSAED
-165 VAAVDDMVIVPDTT
+165 LANLKDMALVPDTAD
-179 ELAKNPIFLS
+179 LAKDPIFLD
-189 EKGQEDRAACLE
+189 KQGQEDRKACLKYAE
-201 FAKGILNL
+201 DILAL
-209 MKERLESIEVDNEH
+209 MKDRLASVEVDNEH
-223 YERTSNRLKEL
+223 YDITSKRLKEL
-234 NDYASQRYH
+234 YDYANERYH
-243 AIQRSIFVNGEDSY
+243 AIQQSIFVNGEDSY
-257 MKQIKQFRSYIRR
+257 LKQIKQFRSYVRR
-270 AKQDVEDKYENKEFA
+270 AQQDVEDKYENKEFA

-294 IVFGVIIFVIIYLIG
+294 IVFGVIFFVVFYLIV

-319 VGMRSIKRFQTEEFQ
+319 IGMRSIKRFQTEQFR
-334 KKKLCFILAGTVL
+334 KKKMCYILAGTVL
-347 IFAVALMILRIF
+347 IFALALMILKLF
-359 MFNNFF
+359 MYNNFF
-365 IMASELFVEYAC
+365 IMASELFVEFAW
-377 LATAILLS
+377 LATAILVS
-385 LLIRLDGNQIKSGF
+385 LLIRLDGSQIKSGF
-399 RIYTPILLM
+399 RIYTPIMLM

-421 NRLVSLIFPPILLI
+421 NRLVSLVFPPILLL

-446 HNDNIPRSDIFYTW
+446 HNNNIPRSDIFYTW

-492 SAIQA
+492 AAIQT
-497 ITCVYDL
+497 ITCIYDL
-504 LKKYERKYLVKKK
+504 LKMYEKKYLVKRK
-517 SHYLVQAG
+517 SRYLVQVG
-525 ISGTKN
+525 ISGSAS
-531 AADTIH
+531 AADTIQ

-548 VVPVMGIMSFL
+548 VVPILGIMSFL

-570 LSGAVMNIYSYRV
+570 LSGAVVNIYSYRV
-583 VITNL
+583 VITKI

-601 AFFVC
+601 VFFIC
-606 KYLIYLV
+606 RYLIYLI
-613 KMLYR
+613 KMMYR
-618 HYRYKVIRR
+618 HYKYKEIRK

-640 TLFNNLVTIII
+640 TLFNNLVMIVV
-651 WTIYFIF
+651 WGVYFIF

-713 VRGKV
+713 IRGKV

-732 GCVIAFLNSSLFT
+732 GCVIAFLNSALFS

-771 VEKVRTMLSDAL
+771 VEKVRTLLSEGL
-783 EELKG
+783 QELNG
-788 KDQYGR
+788 KDKYGR
-794 SLIDLQ
+794 NLIDEK

-824 VAEQFSVVSKAK
+824 VAEQFGVVSKAK

-845 NNIEIPYPQRDIYIR
+845 NNIEIPYPQRDVYIR
-860 QLPEEKKE
+860 QLPNENKE